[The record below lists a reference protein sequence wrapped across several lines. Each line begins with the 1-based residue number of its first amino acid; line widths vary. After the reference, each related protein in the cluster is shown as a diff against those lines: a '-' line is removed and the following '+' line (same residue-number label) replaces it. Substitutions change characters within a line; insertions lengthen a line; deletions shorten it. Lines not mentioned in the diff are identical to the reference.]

1 MQEDNEGE
9 KKGMRSVTMAMNLGN
24 VVRNYARTPLWKCGE
39 EGLEI
44 PSQLWPWRGRGG
56 FGLGGRLLFERFRG
70 EIWVGGRMTVGDT
83 PCQETRWGKGGMEK
97 SVCMCGVLDAC
108 VG

>member
-9 KKGMRSVTMAMNLGN
+9 ENGMRSVTMAMNLGN

-44 PSQLWPWRGRGG
+44 PSQLWPWRGQGRVWAWRPAALREIPGG
-56 FGLGGRLLFERFRG
+56 ALGWWTYDCGRHTLPGNEMG
-70 EIWVGGRMTVGDT
+70 
-83 PCQETRWGKGGMEK
+83 
-97 SVCMCGVLDAC
+97 
-108 VG
+108 